1 MSPQT
6 SGPEREKATRSLRH
20 RVREVGMQI
29 VDIMAIAFVLLKL
42 PWRTFSLVVALLPV
56 LVVTS
61 AVTMKSIASSLYN
74 IPFPNIFPSCL
85 PVSTSGA
92 CCWVT
97 WWPWCGASNVPVKIV
112 LADALQD
119 FARDARIVS
128 FNTYHYRAID
138 AAQRDGSE
146 EVDAAILRSSR
157 SKMDAF
163 SSQITH
169 VILDAAVTM
178 SALHRLED
186 QLIHIHE
193 LLKSSPSCLDT
204 APAESPRAPN
214 VSRRPPLSSLLDSTN
229 CGMSKL
235 LNPPRWIIPSQ
246 PIRVVADSVST
257 FNSLE
262 FSFVA
267 DGMLYT
273 QTGKLI
279 IIHSL
284 NAAGELVV
292 GEHTSGTMLAIADSG
307 QRLLIGTIQPDWKL
321 QEYEEMYTTAVILHD
336 DNATEH
342 RFYLTGEGDS
352 SPCLDLIRA
361 AVVAAERRRLAG
373 QAPIVS
379 CPLLLPVP
387 PPDDVPVVHVVEAP
401 PGLGS
406 EDVHNPPPPTTHR
419 HLCHRLTTVALTLY
433 NTRIAVNAPQGP
445 LEALGLLMRVIF
457 LPLIR
462 IVLQPFLG

>member
-1 MSPQT
+1 
-6 SGPEREKATRSLRH
+6 
-20 RVREVGMQI
+20 
-29 VDIMAIAFVLLKL
+29 
-42 PWRTFSLVVALLPV
+42 
-56 LVVTS
+56 
-61 AVTMKSIASSLYN
+61 
-74 IPFPNIFPSCL
+74 
-85 PVSTSGA
+85 
-92 CCWVT
+92 
-97 WWPWCGASNVPVKIV
+97 
-112 LADALQD
+112 
-119 FARDARIVS
+119 
-128 FNTYHYRAID
+128 
-138 AAQRDGSE
+138 
-146 EVDAAILRSSR
+146 
-157 SKMDAF
+157 MDAF

-193 LLKSSPSCLDT
+193 F
-204 APAESPRAPN
+204 
-214 VSRRPPLSSLLDSTN
+214 
-229 CGMSKL
+229 
-235 LNPPRWIIPSQ
+235 
-246 PIRVVADSVST
+246 RVVADSVST

-292 GEHTSGTMLAIADSG
+292 GTMLAIADSG

-321 QEYEEMYTTAVILHD
+321 QEYEEMYTTAVIFHD

-361 AVVAAERRRLAG
+361 AVVAAERRHLAG

-419 HLCHRLTTVALTLY
+419 RLCHRLTS
-433 NTRIAVNAPQGP
+433 
-445 LEALGLLMRVIF
+445 ES
-457 LPLIR
+457 
-462 IVLQPFLG
+462 